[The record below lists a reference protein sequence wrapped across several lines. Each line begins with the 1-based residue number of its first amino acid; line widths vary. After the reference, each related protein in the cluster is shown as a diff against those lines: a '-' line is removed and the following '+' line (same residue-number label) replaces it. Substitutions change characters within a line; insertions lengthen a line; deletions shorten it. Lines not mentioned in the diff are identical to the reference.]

1 MQSTVPTEC
10 ASLSYHCKINILY
23 IEPSLSQGPSEPKSS
38 RRQKS
43 NAIWTELKYSSEILK
58 KVTLSMRRV
67 EKKMS
72 KDLEAETAYC
82 VYGKVEALA

>member
-1 MQSTVPTEC
+1 MNADREVGHR
-10 ASLSYHCKINILY
+10 SL
-23 IEPSLSQGPSEPKSS
+23 
-38 RRQKS
+38 
-43 NAIWTELKYSSEILK
+43 LK